1 MARGVFNLCCSV
13 QDLQLR
19 RVGSQLWRVGSSSL
33 TRDGTW
39 ALALGVR
46 SLSHWTTR
54 EVLKVVFL
62 EVYMVVLI
70 LQMRKLRP
78 RGARR

>member
-1 MARGVFNLCCSV
+1 M
-13 QDLQLR
+13 
-19 RVGSQLWRVGSSSL
+19 GSRSL
-33 TRDGTW
+33 TRDGNW
-39 ALALGVR
+39 AFALGVR

-78 RGARR
+78 RETGRLQSKEAALLGS